1 MSEISILEKILNVFS
16 YFCINIANFELFIY
30 YVYKWYGYVRR
41 IKVEAQVCTTNHGK
55 ETALMEELT
64 SCKTA
69 IENCKTSGT
78 FAIAHLYKEEKA
90 MDMHIHDCY
99 EIYYSICGGKQ
110 FLIDNCFYTIAPGDL
125 FIINQYESHKLTQID
140 NSVHERIV
148 LSVAPDFMKLI
159 STEETDLAFCFTHR
173 TPPYSH
179 KLSLNK
185 EQQKRFLYY
194 INKITSVEGFAHD
207 ITEYA
212 AFMEL
217 MVMLNTLFMRSAEH
231 SGPETGEGEGAANSS
246 EYKDNSYRYNHQVD
260 DILAYINQNISQP
273 ITVEQLAGQFYL
285 SESYIC
291 RIFKSATGT
300 TINKYITA
308 RRISIAKAVLNEN
321 GNVMD
326 AFERSGFTDYSNFF
340 KAFTKAVGVSPKK
353 YASLSVS

>member
-1 MSEISILEKILNVFS
+1 
-16 YFCINIANFELFIY
+16 
-30 YVYKWYGYVRR
+30 
-41 IKVEAQVCTTNHGK
+41 
-55 ETALMEELT
+55 MEELT

-148 LSVAPDFMKLI
+148 LSVAPDFMKQI
-159 STEETDLAFCFTHR
+159 STGNTDLSFCFTHR
-173 TPPYSH
+173 S
-179 KLSLNK
+179 
-185 EQQKRFLYY
+185 
-194 INKITSVEGFAHD
+194 AHD

-217 MVMLNTLFMRSAEH
+217 MVMLNTLFVRNTEQTA
-231 SGPETGEGEGAANSS
+231 TGENTADAAV
-246 EYKDNSYRYNHQVD
+246 YKDSSYRYNHQVD
-260 DILAYINQNISQP
+260 DILNFINQNISQP

-321 GNVMD
+321 GNVME